1 VQTEEHMQMYQI
13 EYHENKTPDRSNVHL
28 SNQAKTKIGPANTT
42 GMDHGQRGEDQAG
55 RFPFYW
61 LTA

>member
-1 VQTEEHMQMYQI
+1 MYQI